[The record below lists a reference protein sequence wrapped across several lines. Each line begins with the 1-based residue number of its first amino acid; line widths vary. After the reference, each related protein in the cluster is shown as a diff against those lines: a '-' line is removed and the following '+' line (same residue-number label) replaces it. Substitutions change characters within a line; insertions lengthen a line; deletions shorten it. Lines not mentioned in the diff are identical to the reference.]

1 MSLKYKK
8 VSASIKASKQGKDVI
23 FKGYANPYTVD
34 DCGDLMDP
42 LGCITDRYDLN
53 PIVLFN
59 HDRDFPVGKSIKL
72 EKRPNQGLWVEGKMS
87 NSEAQSI
94 MAIRDLVEE
103 EILVTL
109 SIGYNEDES
118 VRQADGVNL
127 VTKWTLHE
135 ISIVTVPMNMG
146 ATISV
151 SKCKAFNSVFKEE
164 NMGSKVG
171 KEHLKEKALM
181 QKGAWVASA
190 VHKRISQMIENG
202 GFDRDAALKEIAK
215 EAGCSDDEL
224 KDIMAGNISPVPE
237 NCMKAI
243 AKTLG
248 MDIFELQKL
257 NDKKPPAPP
266 VADPEKPGEPGAA
279 PAAADPK
286 EPPAA
291 PPAADPKEPKPDVK
305 PEVKPGEGEDDPKKP
320 KEPKAAPAVPAA
332 KATATPVTPVQKSV
346 QDCVREKIPK
356 LIEEGHG
363 QDQAVA
369 IAISM
374 CNRESG
380 KACEYTM
387 DDYKSFFAVAESA
400 TQKVGNSALANAGA
414 PKKSSEP
421 VQTKQA
427 SPDPTAPNTVITSDT
442 DPNNFGNPQMELMKQ
457 QIVLLGTIAN
467 KLDLLLQHMQGS
479 PQGQPPAA
487 PAPAPLAPAQAPEP
501 GKALDSGV
509 QQRVKQMQ
517 DQMSELL
524 TKLGF

>member
-1 MSLKYKK
+1 MSLKMKYKK
-8 VSASIKASKQGKDVI
+8 VSASFKASKQGKDV
-23 FKGYANPYTVD
+23 FFEGYANPFTVD

-42 LGCITDRYDLN
+42 MGCITSRYDLN

-59 HDRDFPVGKSIKL
+59 HDRDFPVGKCVHV
-72 EKRPNQGLWVEGKMS
+72 EKRPNQGLWVRGKMS

-109 SIGYNEDES
+109 SIGYNEEES
-118 VRQADGVNL
+118 QRQPDGVNL
-127 VTKWTLHE
+127 VTKWPLHE

-151 SKCKAFNSVFKEE
+151 AKCKAFNTVFKEE
-164 NMGSKVG
+164 NMGATKG
-171 KEHLKEKALM
+171 KNQLKEKALK

-190 VHKRISQMIENG
+190 VHKRISYMQEQDG
-202 GFDRDAALKEIAK
+202 GFDREAALKEIAK
-215 EAGCSDDEL
+215 EAGVSDDEL
-224 KDIMAGNISPVPE
+224 KDIMAGNVAPIPE

-248 MDIFELQKL
+248 MDILDLQKL
-257 NDKKPPAPP
+257 NDKKPTAL
-266 VADPEKPGEPGAA
+266 PEDQNIDENVNPDDPGAA
-279 PAAADPK
+279 DPKPAAAPAVDPKPAAADPK
-286 EPPAA
+286 PVVE
-291 PPAADPKEPKPDVK
+291 DPKPPVE
-305 PEVKPGEGEDDPKKP
+305 DPKKP
-320 KEPKAAPAVPAA
+320 KEPKPAA
-332 KATATPVTPVQKSV
+332 KATPPAVVAPQKSI

-374 CNRESG
+374 CNRETG

-387 DDYKSFFAVAESA
+387 DDYKTFFAVADSE
-400 TQKVGNSALANAGA
+400 TQKIGNAALANAGA
-414 PKKSSEP
+414 PAKAADP

-427 SPDPTAPNTVITSDT
+427 SPDPASPNVTITSAT
-442 DPNNFGNPQMELMKQ
+442 DPNNFGNPQMDLMKQ
-457 QIVLLGTIAN
+457 QIVLLGVIAN

-487 PAPAPLAPAQAPEP
+487 QATPPVAPPQANEP

-509 QQRVKQMQ
+509 EQRVKQMQ
-517 DQMSELL
+517 DQMSALL